1 MRFSQF
7 FFKSSK
13 NADCTTLNKC
23 TDHICTKY
31 LSKLNEKKN
40 QGKNMHDNLSSCA
53 DIAGNQ

>member
-7 FFKSSK
+7 FSK
-13 NADCTTLNKC
+13 VQKMRIAQHLTLKVLIIYVQN
-23 TDHICTKY
+23 IFQ
-31 LSKLNEKKN
+31 NEKKN

>member
-1 MRFSQF
+1 MRFSQI

-13 NADCTTLNKC
+13 NADCTNLNIKS

-31 LSKLNEKKN
+31 LSKWKKN
-40 QGKNMHDNLSSCA
+40 RGKNMHDNLSSCA

>member
-13 NADCTTLNKC
+13 NADCTNLNIKS

-31 LSKLNEKKN
+31 LSKWKKN

>member
-7 FFKSSK
+7 FSKVQKMRIAQHLTFK
-13 NADCTTLNKC
+13 
-23 TDHICTKY
+23 
-31 LSKLNEKKN
+31 KLIIYVQNIFQNEKKN